1 MHLQGYKK
9 QTSQLKYKYSTEA
22 HADPMIVCSKQG
34 GRADEGVEG
43 WHTGGL
49 HLYFSFICICMCICI
64 CIQQIHTHR
73 QIVGREEEG
82 VEGFTKV
89 GCAEHEEE
97 TLQIQREGEYKY
109 ISKGRFL
116 CVFVYLS
123 VL

>member
-1 MHLQGYKK
+1 M
-9 QTSQLKYKYSTEA
+9 KYKYSTEA

-73 QIVGREEEG
+73 QIVRREEEG

-109 ISKGRFL
+109 KYKYKGEISLCF
-116 CVFVYLS
+116 CVFVCFVRMS
-123 VL
+123 VLL

>member
-1 MHLQGYKK
+1 M
-9 QTSQLKYKYSTEA
+9 
-22 HADPMIVCSKQG
+22 
-34 GRADEGVEG
+34 
-43 WHTGGL
+43 
-49 HLYFSFICICMCICI
+49 YFSFICICMCLCI